1 MIASTRMGTEL
12 VEIPNN
18 QCAKMNIL
26 LRNCR
31 GALNLDFKRQVLEMM
46 VNHFPSIMI
55 ITKTRVGGDTAA
67 KIIEELPF
75 DGFLT
80 TDTIGYMGGFWL
92 LWKRKKVKVL
102 VLLAT
107 E

>member
-1 MIASTRMGTEL
+1 
-12 VEIPNN
+12 
-18 QCAKMNIL
+18 
-26 LRNCR
+26 
-31 GALNLDFKRQVLEMM
+31 
-46 VNHFPSIMI
+46 MI

-80 TDTIGYMGGFWL
+80 TETIGYMGGFWL
-92 LWKRKKVKVL
+92 LWKRKEVKVL